1 MLVLTIAHAYPAKET
16 EILSTTSY
24 AVATAAQKNR
34 KGAEAYC
41 RQAKSTLTKKP
52 EEAYLYAHIE
62 RCFALVADTA
72 GDKPMAL
79 QALQER
85 TRHLDAHTATER
97 PPAVRRQPHDPAH
110 EHGTVPGDELR
121 EAPNALN
128 NAAQTEHRAYLIQH
142 NRCGGARLSRPLRND
157 ALYASKIARK
167 LRPPLAHRTK

>member
-1 MLVLTIAHAYPAKET
+1 MTSCIVWWIRKTRAAITLTPVMLALTIAHAYPAKET

-72 GDKPMAL
+72 GDKPMACK
-79 QALQER
+79 
-85 TRHLDAHTATER
+85 HFK
-97 PPAVRRQPHDPAH
+97 
-110 EHGTVPGDELR
+110 
-121 EAPNALN
+121 NALDIWTRTPPPN
-128 NAAQTEHRAYLIQH
+128 DHPQSVASRTTLRTSMEQYRATNCA
-142 NRCGGARLSRPLRND
+142 NRETR
-157 ALYASKIARK
+157 
-167 LRPPLAHRTK
+167 